1 MPRTVV
7 FETTGGPEVLSVREC
22 PLPEPGPGELRL
34 RVAAIGL
41 NRAEALFRAGTYLEH
56 PALPATLGYEA
67 SGTVEALGDGVT
79 GFAVGDQVD
88 TVPAFDLNDYGVHGT
103 HVLVPARAAVHRP
116 RGLTPLQGAAVWM
129 SYLTAYGALAED
141 GHLRP
146 GDHVLLTAAASGVGL
161 AAIRTARRLGA
172 IPIATTRTRAKVPR
186 LLQAGAADVVV
197 TGEQDLL
204 ARVGAATGGHGVR
217 TVFDPVAGPGVLTLA
232 RTLAPGGRL
241 IVYGR
246 LDPRDTPLPGQ
257 DTFAPVTSR
266 FYSMHEVT
274 RDDERLR
281 RARAFVTA
289 GLADGTF
296 TPAVDRVFEGLDTI
310 AEAHR
315 YLEAGTQT
323 GKIVITVDDST
334 DDTAHG
340 TPADDTAHGTPAGG
354 GAAG

>member
-7 FETTGGPEVLSVREC
+7 FETTGGPEVLTVRDT

-41 NRAEALFRAGTYLEH
+41 NRAEALFRAGTYLEE
-56 PALPATLGYEA
+56 PELPATLGYEA
-67 SGTVEALGDGVT
+67 SGTVEAVGEGVT
-79 GFAVGDQVD
+79 GFAAGDHVD
-88 TVPAFDLNDYGVHGT
+88 TVPAFDLNDYGVYGT
-103 HVLVPARAAVHRP
+103 HVLVPARATVHRP
-116 RGLTPLQGAAVWM
+116 RGLTPVQGAAVWM

-172 IPIATTRTRAKVPR
+172 VPVATTRTRAKAPA
-186 LLQAGAADVVV
+186 LLDAGAAEVIV
-197 TGEQDLL
+197 TGEEDLL
-204 ARVGAATGGHGVR
+204 ARVHDATGGRGVR

-232 RTLAPGGRL
+232 RTIAPGGRL

-257 DTFAPVTSR
+257 DTFASVTSR

-296 TPAVDRVFEGLDTI
+296 TPAVDRVFAGLDAV

-323 GKIVITVDDST
+323 GKIVVTVDD
-334 DDTAHG
+334 D
-340 TPADDTAHGTPAGG
+340 ADDTAG
-354 GAAG
+354 GAAGG